1 MNPLSKDLPENAPQE
16 ENVSQ
21 EESASPKNLAKIES
35 AKPIKPIE
43 PAKPEQ
49 ESIAQESTK
58 SESKLE
64 SIESIESSDA
74 KSQESTAQ
82 SANPAKPDSAP
93 DVAPESKQESTTPDP
108 TTKPESASAKPESA
122 PAKPHK
128 RFFGRKRIVDRAADR
143 SARGVRGELQAKI
156 RLKGRLQL
164 LLGLIAAIIIAIIA
178 GAVSMYYFD
187 ASLQV
192 GGFVGTLFLLI
203 VLWTNQA
210 LPLGIVSLLPI
221 VLFPA
226 FGILDVKSATSNYAN
241 PIIFLFL
248 GGFMLATAVEKIGLH
263 RIIAKRFLSL
273 FPPTPKGV
281 ITALGVVSVAL
292 GSALSNSTVALLL
305 IPVALSISQDSTL
318 KTRFLL
324 AVAFGASISGIT
336 TPIGTPPNL
345 IFIGFLETAGFE
357 SIGFVTWILMMLP
370 LTLSMLYAMVW
381 LLSRGLESS
390 ALEIEVF
397 KDISVSSEHKRLLV
411 MVGALLVLLLL
422 NSPIK
427 PIYSGL
433 GLNEN
438 VVLLAFGLL
447 MFVPK
452 IGFLKWEDSKEIPYE
467 INFLF
472 GAGFCIA
479 MAVLELQLGD
489 AFKPIFEYFGT
500 LPLLVFIIC
509 VCFLVLFLTMFISS
523 TALIA
528 ILLSIIYASTKS
540 FLDPQMQSLVML
552 VATICVGFSFMF
564 PISTPPNAIVFSK
577 GGVKIWDMFRFGAL
591 LSMIGVGLLLVFS
604 MLYWRW
610 FL

>member
-1 MNPLSKDLPENAPQE
+1 MKIPIPQLFTFSLGKFSRRHS
-16 ENVSQ
+16 SQ
-21 EESASPKNLAKIES
+21 
-35 AKPIKPIE
+35 
-43 PAKPEQ
+43 
-49 ESIAQESTK
+49 
-58 SESKLE
+58 
-64 SIESIESSDA
+64 
-74 KSQESTAQ
+74 
-82 SANPAKPDSAP
+82 
-93 DVAPESKQESTTPDP
+93 
-108 TTKPESASAKPESA
+108 
-122 PAKPHK
+122 
-128 RFFGRKRIVDRAADR
+128 
-143 SARGVRGELQAKI
+143 RGVRAELQARFKL
-156 RLKGRLQL
+156 RGRFQVLM
-164 LLGLIAAIIIAIIA
+164 GLVFSVV
-178 GAVSMYYFD
+178 VSIVIGVVSALYFE

-192 GGFVGTLFLLI
+192 AGFVGILFLLI
-203 VLWTNQA
+203 MLWTNQA

-263 RIIAKRFLSL
+263 RIIAKRFLSY
-273 FPPTPKGV
+273 FPSTPKGI

-305 IPVALSISQDSTL
+305 MPVALSISQDPVL

-324 AVAFGASISGIT
+324 TVAFGASISGIT

-345 IFIGFLETAGFE
+345 ILIGFLETAGLG
-357 SIGFVTWILMMLP
+357 SIGFMQWIVMMLP
-370 LTLSMLYAMVW
+370 LTVCMLVAMIW
-381 LLSRGLESS
+381 LLSRGLESKP
-390 ALEIEVF
+390 LTIEVF
-397 KDISVSSEHKRLLV
+397 KEITMLRSHKRLLFLV
-411 MVGALLVLLLL
+411 ALLLVILLL

-438 VVLLAFGLL
+438 VILLAFGLL

-467 INFLF
+467 ITFLF

-479 MAVLELQLGD
+479 MAIAELQLGN
-489 AFKPIFEYFGT
+489 AFAPVFAYFGT
-500 LPLLVFIIC
+500 LPFAVFLIC
-509 VCFLVLFLTMFISS
+509 VCLLVLALTMFISS

-528 ILLSIIYASTKS
+528 ILLSIIYASTKT
-540 FLDPQMQSLVML
+540 FLESDLQRLVML
-552 VATICVGFSFMF
+552 IATICVGFSFMF

-577 GGVKIWDMFRFGAL
+577 GGVKIGSMFSFGIAL
-591 LSMIGVGLLLVFS
+591 SGIGVVLILIFS
-604 MLYWRW
+604 VSYWRW

>member
-1 MNPLSKDLPENAPQE
+1 M
-16 ENVSQ
+16 
-21 EESASPKNLAKIES
+21 
-35 AKPIKPIE
+35 
-43 PAKPEQ
+43 
-49 ESIAQESTK
+49 
-58 SESKLE
+58 
-64 SIESIESSDA
+64 
-74 KSQESTAQ
+74 
-82 SANPAKPDSAP
+82 
-93 DVAPESKQESTTPDP
+93 
-108 TTKPESASAKPESA
+108 
-122 PAKPHK
+122 
-128 RFFGRKRIVDRAADR
+128 
-143 SARGVRGELQAKI
+143 RGELQAKFKL
-156 RLKGRLQL
+156 RGRLQVL
-164 LLGLIAAIIIAIIA
+164 IGLIFSIVMALLA
-178 GAVSMYYFD
+178 GAISAYYFD
-187 ASLQV
+187 ADIQV
-192 GGFVGTLFLLI
+192 AGFVGILCLLI
-203 VLWTNQA
+203 ILWTNQA

-221 VLFPA
+221 VLFPS

-263 RIIAKRFLSL
+263 RIIAKKFLSL

-305 IPVALSISQDSTL
+305 IPVALSISQDSVL

-345 IFIGFLETAGFE
+345 IFIGFLGEVGFAN
-357 SIGFVTWILMMLP
+357 IGFVTWIIMMLP
-370 LTLSMLYAMVW
+370 LTLSMLYAMVK
-381 LLSRGLESS
+381 LLSYGLENQN
-390 ALEIEVF
+390 LEVEVF
-397 KDISVSSEHKRLLV
+397 KDVSISSTHKRLLV
-411 MVGALLVLLLL
+411 MVCILLVVLLL

-427 PIYSGL
+427 PFYNGL

-438 VVLLAFGLL
+438 VILLAFGLL

-452 IGFLKWEDSKEIPYE
+452 LGFLKWEDSKEIPYE

-479 MAVLELQLGD
+479 MAISKLQLGD

-500 LPLLVFIIC
+500 LPILIFVLC
-509 VCFLVLFLTMFISS
+509 VCFLVLCLTMFISS
-523 TALIA
+523 TALIT

-577 GGVKIWDMFRFGAL
+577 GGVKIWDMFRFGIM
-591 LSMIGVGLLLVFS
+591 LSCIGIVLILGFS
-604 MLYWRW
+604 MLYWRL